1 MIPKRGSFNL
11 KFMLPTEFFGFKR
24 ILDFTVP
31 RPFVVWFAP
40 MSEPKSALIV
50 KEKWALKLLNGEKTW
65 EIRGSSTSKRGKIAI
80 AISGTGKLFG
90 EITLVDAKL
99 VGYRLPDGRLV
110 KGDVADADFIE
121 NNFEHHQIEPEEMQL
136 VNYRKVW
143 AWIMADPVK
152 YIPPRTYTH
161 QQGCVIWNPL
171 GETKSKPKVS
181 VTAVK
186 KRPSVKK

>member
-1 MIPKRGSFNL
+1 MIPKRGSFTL

-80 AISGTGKLFG
+80 AISGT
-90 EITLVDAKL
+90 AW
-99 VGYRLPDGRLV
+99 
-110 KGDVADADFIE
+110 
-121 NNFEHHQIEPEEMQL
+121 QI
-136 VNYRKVW
+136 VW
-143 AWIMADPVK
+143 RDH
-152 YIPPRTYTH
+152 PRT
-161 QQGCVIWNPL
+161 NPL
-171 GETKSKPKVS
+171 TES
-181 VTAVK
+181 
-186 KRPSVKK
+186 